1 MEGHDIVAE
10 TVFSL
15 WCLARISEDINLT
28 SLELTIQV
36 CEELSFKISK
46 PGFSVMPCNEGL

>member
-10 TVFSL
+10 MVFSL
-15 WCLARISEDINLT
+15 RCLARICEDNNST
-28 SLELTIQV
+28 SLELTFPI